1 MSHSSQTLS
10 DDLSPDP
17 EPPDSWPGLSARCS
31 ARIDLWRVPPRWT
44 RADWRDE
51 ARAQGALA
59 ACEALRD
66 FDPARGVPLGR
77 LPLPARHRL
86 RLEPLPS
93 GMGVVRRL
101 REIDPLPDPVVSGSS
116 HLDPVLFEQLAPIL
130 DGLPD
135 ADRGL
140 IDQLFWA
147 GRTEDDLAAAFGIT
161 QQGVNKRK
169 RLVIGKLR
177 RLFGSVA

>member
-1 MSHSSQTLS
+1 MK
-10 DDLSPDP
+10 P
-17 EPPDSWPGLSARCS
+17 
-31 ARIDLWRVPPRWT
+31 
-44 RADWRDE
+44 
-51 ARAQGALA
+51 RAQGALA

-93 GMGVVRRL
+93 GMGLVPAGYARSIPSPIRSCP
-101 REIDPLPDPVVSGSS
+101 DPLD
-116 HLDPVLFEQLAPIL
+116 LDPVLFEQLAPIL

>member
-17 EPPDSWPGLSARCS
+17 EPPDSWPGLWARCS

-66 FDPARGVPLGR
+66 FDPARGVPLAAFLYQR
-77 LPLPARHRL
+77 VIASVWNLYRQEWARA
-86 RLEPLPS
+86 
-93 GMGVVRRL
+93 RL

-116 HLDPVLFEQLAPIL
+116 HLDPELFEQLAPIL

-140 IDQLFWA
+140 IVQLFWD